1 MDLQGERELNLL
13 GEEVVEIRVLA
24 FHLVLGRPYHAP
36 VRGQCE
42 SGHKPLDRMVLTGL
56 VEPRPYVL
64 PHGPDAKSEREPEEP
79 DIYNP
84 DLIVIDADGT
94 HWVVEVKMDKEM
106 DTSTVKGKR
115 DAARR
120 WANYVTADETVDVPW
135 RYLLASEADVE
146 TARGSWPALKA
157 LGES

>member
-1 MDLQGERELNLL
+1 M
-13 GEEVVEIRVLA
+13 
-24 FHLVLGRPYHAP
+24 
-36 VRGQCE
+36 
-42 SGHKPLDRMVLTGL
+42 
-56 VEPRPYVL
+56 
-64 PHGPDAKSEREPEEP
+64 
-79 DIYNP
+79 
-84 DLIVIDADGT
+84 IDADGT

-146 TARGSWPALKA
+146 TARGS
-157 LGES
+157 